1 MVVIFLYKI
10 MIIEDDSKIS
20 SIISEQLTKW
30 KFEAYEASDF
40 ENLDKQFLAL
50 KPHLVLLDINLPVF
64 DGFYWC
70 GKFRQLSNVPIIF
83 ISSRDQNMDIVM
95 AMNMGGDDFIKK
107 PFSLEVLMA
116 KMNAILRRTYTY
128 QQEDHDYLEHKGLFL
143 NISKGTVTFKE
154 TEVDLTKNEFQILY
168 LLMKKKETILSRDEL
183 MQSLWES
190 ENFIDD
196 NTLTVNIA
204 RLRRKLEELGLPG
217 FIETKK
223 RQGYI
228 IP

>member
-1 MVVIFLYKI
+1 LYRV
-10 MIIEDDSKIS
+10 MIVEDDPKIS
-20 SIISEQLTKW
+20 HIIYEHLKKW
-30 KFEAYEASDF
+30 KYEPIKTNDF
-40 ENLDKQFLAL
+40 ENLERQFLEL
-50 KPHLVLLDINLPVF
+50 TPDLVLLDINLPVY

-70 GKFRQLSNVPIIF
+70 QKFRQLSNVPIIF
-83 ISSRDQNMDIVM
+83 ISSRTENMDIIM
-95 AMNMGGDDFIKK
+95 AMNMGGDDFIQK

-116 KMNAILRRTYTY
+116 KINAILRRTYTY
-128 QQEDHDYLEHKGLFL
+128 HQENNDYIEHKGLIL
-143 NISKGTVTFKE
+143 NMNNGSISYLDCE
-154 TEVDLTKNEFQILY
+154 LNLTKNEYQILF
-168 LLMKKKETILSRDEL
+168 LLMKKKETIVTRDEM
-183 MQSLWES
+183 MQALWES

-204 RLRRKLEELGLPG
+204 RLRRKLEEMGLSD

>member
-1 MVVIFLYKI
+1 MYKI
-10 MIIEDDSKIS
+10 MIIEDDAKIS
-20 SIISEQLTKW
+20 CIISEQLTKW
-30 KFEAYEASDF
+30 KFDAYEASDF
-40 ENLDKQFLAL
+40 ENLDKQFLSI
-50 KPHLVLLDINLPVF
+50 KPHLVLLDINLPVY

-95 AMNMGGDDFIKK
+95 AMNMGGDDFIQK

-128 QQEDHDYLEHKGLFL
+128 QQEAHDFLEHKGLIL
-143 NISKGTVTFKE
+143 NISKGTIAYRE
-154 TEVDLTKNEFQILY
+154 TEMDLTKNEFQILY
-168 LLMKKKETILSRDEL
+168 LLLKKRETIISRDEL
-183 MQSLWES
+183 MQALWES

-204 RLRRKLEELGLPG
+204 RLRRKLEELGLPQY
-217 FIETKK
+217 IETKK

>member
-1 MVVIFLYKI
+1 MYKI
-10 MIIEDDSKIS
+10 MIIEDDAKIC
-20 SIISEQLTKW
+20 SIISNQLTKW
-30 KFEAYEASDF
+30 KFETYAASNF
-40 ENLDKQFLAL
+40 ENLDAQFLDI
-50 KPHLVLLDINLPVF
+50 KPHLVLLDINLPVY

-95 AMNMGGDDFIKK
+95 AMNMGGDDFIQK

-128 QQEDHDYLEHKGLFL
+128 QQEDHDYLEHKGLIL
-143 NISKGTVTFKE
+143 NISKGTIAYQE
-154 TEVDLTKNEFQILY
+154 TEIDLTKNEFQILY
-168 LLMKKKETILSRDEL
+168 LLFKKKETIISRDEL
-183 MQSLWES
+183 MQALWES

-204 RLRRKLEELGLPG
+204 RLRRKLEEIGLPQ